1 MSESPVYLKRGFRL
15 FVLLMLA
22 CLALSAALP
31 AIAQSDD
38 EGDSESEAET
48 AIADAQAIDLSGIA
62 LLEFRTYEQKWVRYI
77 NADAAGNLKLAMEGI
92 NKFPF
97 RSVSLNL
104 RVTMEN
110 LETPSILG
118 SIVTAEGMEYSA
130 EAMSGNCLT
139 EALAKHGAT
148 DILCLPGSSVMSPGH
163 AISVLYHPDT
173 GEIVAVTS
181 SVDNTGGVATRL
193 ETVAPAPA
201 PAAPAEAAPPVA
213 PAQEQPAGDPNAT
226 TCGPWNNNQ
235 WLPANEYWS
244 SGLTLP
250 IDFSQ
255 TGGETPDFFIC
266 VVPGNGNA
274 PYLRAGV
281 DPEKPAS
288 GSGSSSGAS
297 GGSGSGGGNGGSGGG
312 NGGNG
317 GGNGGGD
324 DDDNQGGG
332 GGECDDQPG
341 THPIYDPVTG
351 DFVTCGSGF

>member
-1 MSESPVYLKRGFRL
+1 MTAFLVDLNRFIRL
-15 FVLLMLA
+15 IALLILA
-22 CLALSAALP
+22 CAALSLSLP
-31 AIAQSDD
+31 GIAQSDD
-38 EGDSESEAET
+38 EGDNESEAET
-48 AIADAQAIDLSGIA
+48 TIADAQAIDLSGIA
-62 LLEFRTYEQKWVRYI
+62 LLQFRTYEKKWVRYI
-77 NADAAGNLKLAMEGI
+77 NADAAGNMKLAMEGI

-104 RVTMEN
+104 RVTMDN
-110 LETPSILG
+110 LQTPAVLG

-130 EAMSGNCLT
+130 GSMSGNCLT

-163 AISVLYHPDT
+163 AISVLYHPET

-201 PAAPAEAAPPVA
+201 PAAPAEAAPA
-213 PAQEQPAGDPNAT
+213 GGASGQEQPAGDPNAT
-226 TCGPWNNNQ
+226 TCGPWENNR
-235 WLPANEYWS
+235 WISGNEYWS
-244 SGLTLP
+244 SGLSLP
-250 IDFSQ
+250 VDYSQ

-266 VVPGNGNA
+266 VVPGDGNA

-312 NGGNG
+312 NGG
-317 GGNGGGD
+317 GD

-332 GGECDDQPG
+332 GGGDCDDQPG
-341 THPIYDPVTG
+341 THPWYDPVTG
-351 DFVTCGSGF
+351 DFITCVGGGY